1 MKNMQILKLEM
12 TNIIKN
18 QANKQKNMS
27 MKFKSSKITN
37 NIMLNNIKT

>member
-27 MKFKSSKITN
+27 MKSKSFKITN